1 MSNSARGARVPGSTA
16 GVRWATRS
24 AGHDRGNPIGVRRA
38 ADSDWL
44 AQPADPVVAV
54 APGAAAAAPHRFSPD
69 PDAVRHHPQ
78 GRDPVAY
85 AVVAYAAAAHTGG
98 ADHYRGGGAAVESAG
113 RNHDLECA
121 IAAADR
127 RRVRCRRYLG
137 RA

>member
-44 AQPADPVVAV
+44 AQPADPVVA
-54 APGAAAAAPHRFSPD
+54 AAHGAAAVATHRFSPD

-78 GRDPVAY
+78 RGNPGAY
-85 AVVAYAAAAHTGG
+85 AVVAHF
-98 ADHYRGGGAAVESAG
+98 
-113 RNHDLECA
+113 
-121 IAAADR
+121 AAADAGGP
-127 RRVRCRRYLG
+127 C
-137 RA
+137 